1 MSIVRYTAN
10 SQFANQIDAYVV
22 ASPLSGTTNI
32 AVVCNGKTFNYPA
45 VSSVAADVATAFA
58 TAFNQQENIREL
70 LDFPVTSS
78 GANVYFTSSV
88 AGKPF
93 TMSASQTAGGGG
105 TFNGSTTTANSG
117 GGVFDTAANW
127 SATINIGDALVLSI
141 PDADINY
148 RLDQLTT
155 SIVSFTMRSTFSGSL
170 GLPIQ
175 SEGGYPEYR
184 ACYAKLVCPL
194 YLIGVGDGPGCSRAY
209 IESNAGA
216 AAKVV
221 VFKTGSSQDQYN
233 TVLLKHTA
241 GGSNSF
247 SEIRVHDGSVGVALL
262 PGEASTVTL
271 LNIGGDSTSPDVD
284 CGVGVTLTTL
294 TISSGDCTLVSSAS
308 GTTKITGG
316 AAVHIANGGNATA
329 INVDAGRCDYGGDG
343 SAYTITTLT
352 IGEAGIFDLSQGTG
366 AVTVTNPIVIYQGA
380 QIIDPLN
387 RLATGTVFSPQ
398 NGVLTDFTYDGTPG
412 ITWTKS

>member
-1 MSIVRYTAN
+1 MAIVRFTAN
-10 SQFANQIDAYVV
+10 SQFTNQIDTYVV
-22 ASPLSGTTNI
+22 ASPVSGTSNI

-45 VSSVAADVATAFA
+45 VSAVAADVATAFA
-58 TAFNQQENIREL
+58 SAFNSQDNIKEL
-70 LDFPVTSS
+70 LDFPATTN
-78 GANVYFTSSV
+78 GANVYFTSPNR
-88 AGKPF
+88 GKPF
-93 TMSASQTAGGGG
+93 IMTASQTAGGGG

-141 PDADINY
+141 PDTDINY
-148 RLDQLTT
+148 QLDQLTT

-170 GLPIQ
+170 GLPIL
-175 SEGGYPEYR
+175 SDGGYPEYR
-184 ACYAKLVCPL
+184 GCYAKLVCPL

-216 AAKVV
+216 AALVV
-221 VFKTGSSQDQYN
+221 VFKTGSTQDSYN

-247 SEIRVHDGSVGVALL
+247 SEIRVHDGSVGIALL

-271 LNIGGDSTSPDVD
+271 LNIGGDSTNPDVD

-294 TISSGDCTLVSSAS
+294 TISSGDCTLVKSAS

-316 AAVHIANGGNATA
+316 AAVHIVSGGNASA
-329 INVDAGRCDYGGDG
+329 INVDSGRCDYGGDG
-343 SAYTITTLT
+343 SACTITTLT
-352 IGEAGIFDLSQGTG
+352 IGESGTLDLSQGTG
-366 AVTVTNPIVIYQGA
+366 AVTITNPILIYQGA

-398 NGVLTDFTYDGTPG
+398 NGVLTDFTYNGAPG

>member
-1 MSIVRYTAN
+1 MAIVRFTAN
-10 SQFANQIDAYVV
+10 AQFANQVDTYVV
-22 ASPLSGTTNI
+22 ASPVSGTTNI

-45 VSSVAADVATAFA
+45 VSSVASDVAAA
-58 TAFNQQENIREL
+58 LVTAFNQQTNIKEL
-70 LDFPVTSS
+70 LDAPATSN
-78 GANVYFTSSV
+78 GASVYFTSGV

-93 TMSASQTAGGGG
+93 TFSASQTAGGGG
-105 TFNGSTTTANSG
+105 TFNGSTTTSNSG
-117 GGVFDTAANW
+117 GGVFDLAANW
-127 SATINIGDALVLSI
+127 SATINIGDALVLSV
-141 PDADINY
+141 PDTDIGY

-155 SIVSFTMRSTFSGSL
+155 SIASFTMRSTFNGSL
-170 GLPIQ
+170 GLPIM
-175 SEGGYPEYR
+175 SDGGYPEYR

-194 YLIGVGDGPGCSRAY
+194 YLIGVGNGPGCSRAY

-221 VFKTGSSQDQYN
+221 VFTTGSSQDNYN

-241 GGSNSF
+241 GGGNSF

-262 PGEASTVTL
+262 PGEAATVTL
-271 LNIGGDSTSPDVD
+271 LNIGGDNTNPDVD

-294 TISSGDCTLVSSAS
+294 TISSGDCTLVNSAS

-316 AAVHIANGGNATA
+316 AAVHVVNGGNATA
-329 INVDAGRCDYGGDG
+329 INIDNGRCDYGGDG
-343 SAYTITTLT
+343 SAYTIGTLT
-352 IGEAGIFDLSQGTG
+352 VGESGIFDLSQGTG
-366 AVTVTNPIVIYQGA
+366 AVTITNPIVIYQGA

-398 NGVLTDFTYDGTPG
+398 NGVLTDFTYSGAPG